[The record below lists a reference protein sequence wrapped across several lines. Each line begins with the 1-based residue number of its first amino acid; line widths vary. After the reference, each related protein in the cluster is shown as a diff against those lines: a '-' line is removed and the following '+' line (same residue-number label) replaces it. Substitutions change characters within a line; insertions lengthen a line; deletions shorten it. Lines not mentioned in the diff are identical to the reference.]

1 MRRTI
6 DNKVKI
12 ILVFLFLILLDLF
25 VVLASTLSPYSKIV
39 PSIDSSV
46 FIYMGQRLRDG
57 AVPYR
62 DAFDHK
68 GPLLYAIEW
77 LGLTIGN
84 GSLVG
89 IWIMELISA
98 FVFLYFMYRS
108 VRLFTK
114 SNVIAL
120 ASVFF
125 GTELLINSFE
135 GGNFSEEYAL
145 PFIAYSLWV
154 FLKYIYTDKV
164 RLYQVMIAGACC
176 GSVLLLRVN
185 MISVWIAWALVVL
198 FMVISDKQ
206 KSVINKITWIIKL
219 ILSFIAGVIAVITPF
234 VIWYASKGALKTMID
249 TYLGVNMMYVGGNPY
264 SISSVASVVRTY
276 SHMMVLTT
284 QVMLIYVIAV
294 ICWSYHNNDKKKM
307 MIIWGN
313 ILYMIITLYLISI
326 SGRSYSHYLIIFTS
340 CEIIAMCF
348 LLDNFFG
355 NVLSNVS
362 KSYKLIVLAAIA
374 VLFYL
379 GPARSQAS
387 LIRSNMVSREDDDK
401 LISEIEDITDPG
413 DNIFV
418 MDNRVSFMVKTQ
430 THTDFRYEFS
440 PDFIDITD
448 DTIKYLKEERPKVI
462 VKLTY
467 YENGTK
473 ALKDNVDKCVNEMY
487 RAGIYSVKKTEYS
500 TLYILN

>member
-1 MRRTI
+1 
-6 DNKVKI
+6 
-12 ILVFLFLILLDLF
+12 
-25 VVLASTLSPYSKIV
+25 
-39 PSIDSSV
+39 
-46 FIYMGQRLRDG
+46 
-57 AVPYR
+57 
-62 DAFDHK
+62 
-68 GPLLYAIEW
+68 
-77 LGLTIGN
+77 
-84 GSLVG
+84 
-89 IWIMELISA
+89 
-98 FVFLYFMYRS
+98 MYRS
-108 VRLFTK
+108 VRLYK
-114 SNVIAL
+114 VECDRACVS
-120 ASVFF
+120 FF

-206 KSVINKITWIIKL
+206 KSVTNKIIWIIKL
-219 ILSFIAGVIAVITPF
+219 ILSFVCGVIVIIIPF
-234 VIWYASKGALKTMID
+234 VVWYASKGALKTMID

-276 SHMMVLTT
+276 SHMMALTRR
-284 QVMLIYVIAV
+284 LCSSYVIAV

-313 ILYMIITLYLISI
+313 ILYMVITLYLISI
-326 SGRSYSHYLIIFTS
+326 SGRYSHYLIIFTS

-355 NVLSNVS
+355 SVLSNVS

-379 GPARSQAS
+379 DSARSQAS
-387 LIRSNMVSREDDDK
+387 LIRSNMVSRED
-401 LISEIEDITDPG
+401 G
-413 DNIFV
+413 
-418 MDNRVSFMVKTQ
+418 
-430 THTDFRYEFS
+430 
-440 PDFIDITD
+440 
-448 DTIKYLKEERPKVI
+448 
-462 VKLTY
+462 
-467 YENGTK
+467 
-473 ALKDNVDKCVNEMY
+473 
-487 RAGIYSVKKTEYS
+487 
-500 TLYILN
+500 